1 MSIPKVAGIE
11 TEYGI
16 MLIGASTPDPFVA
29 SQLLLSAYSHIG
41 GAAAPYH
48 SSYYLFD
55 PMPGNRDESDLMLAN
70 GARYYIDH
78 AHPEYSTPEC
88 ISPRVLVA
96 ADKAG
101 ERILAAS
108 QQRINRVGILPSG
121 QQIRV
126 YKNNSDYKNSSY
138 GCHENYL
145 LSAEFFQRLQPQKI
159 QPGFRALLP
168 FLVTRTIVCGTGKIG
183 AENGTAPT
191 GFQLS
196 QRADFFEALSGLQTT
211 AHRPL
216 FNTRD
221 EPHADEQHL
230 RRLHVIPGDANMAE
244 YSTYLKIGTTQLL
257 LHMLEDDFIK
267 EDLALRSP
275 IEAMRAVSRDLTFT
289 LPLELADGRKMTAL
303 DIQEC
308 YLDLAYKYLEEKG
321 GSEVQHAVLE
331 AWEDVLSMLPD
342 EWEALATRLDW
353 AIKRRFLERSV
364 QAQGTDWET
373 IAAWQAVIEQT
384 EQDEAARSLAQQRKL
399 SWEDFERQRDLYF
412 ALRRLDLQYHDIRSD
427 ASQGEIGLFY
437 HLQQRGAIER
447 LVTDEEI
454 AHLVASPPPETRAWF
469 RGQCIRRFANQVVA
483 ADWNRLTFSHP
494 QMPFRPYS
502 RLELSDPRVGA
513 EAAMAEIWPQLRDPS
528 LALANWQAL
537 AGQVGGQGEED
548 KGV

>member
-1 MSIPKVAGIE
+1 V
-11 TEYGI
+11 
-16 MLIGASTPDPFVA
+16 
-29 SQLLLSAYSHIG
+29 
-41 GAAAPYH
+41 PYH

-55 PMPGNRDESDLMLAN
+55 PLPHKRDESDLMLAN

-88 ISPRVLVA
+88 LSPRVLVA

-101 ERILAAS
+101 ERILAAC
-108 QQRINRVGILPSG
+108 QQRINQVGVLPLD

-126 YKNNSDYKNSSY
+126 YKNNSDYKDSSY

-145 LSAEFFQRLQPQKI
+145 LSAEFFQRLQQPKVH
-159 QPGFRALLP
+159 PGFRALLP
-168 FLVTRTIVCGTGKIG
+168 FLVTRTIVCGAGKIG
-183 AENGTAPT
+183 AENSTVPT

-196 QRADFFEALSGLQTT
+196 QRADFFESLIGLQTT

-221 EPHADEQHL
+221 EPHADEQRL

-244 YSTYLKIGTTQLL
+244 FSTYLKVGTTQLL
-257 LHMLEDDFIK
+257 LHMLEDNFIK
-267 EDLALRSP
+267 GELVLHSP
-275 IEAMRAVSRDLTFT
+275 IDAMRAVSRDLTFT

-303 DIQEC
+303 EIQEW
-308 YLDLAYKYLEEKG
+308 YLDLAYRYLEERG
-321 GSEVQHAVLE
+321 GSDEQYAVLE
-331 AWEDVLSMLPD
+331 AWDDVLSMLPD
-342 EWEALATRLDW
+342 EWEKLATRLDW

-373 IAAWQAVIEQT
+373 IAAWQAVIERA
-384 EQDEAARSLAQQRKL
+384 EQGEVARSLAQQHKL
-399 SWEDFERQRDLYF
+399 AWADFQRQRDLYF

-454 AHLVASPPPETRAWF
+454 AHLISSPPPETRAWF
-469 RGQCIRRFANQVVA
+469 RGQCIGRFADQVVA
-483 ADWNRLTFSHP
+483 ADWNRLTFAQSH
-494 QMPFRPYS
+494 MPFHS
-502 RLELSDPRVGA
+502 HNQLELSDPRRGA
-513 EAAMAEIWPQLRDPS
+513 EAAMAEIWPQLQNPS
-528 LALANWQAL
+528 LALANWQAF
-537 AGQVGGQGEED
+537 AGQAEE
-548 KGV
+548 